1 MPWGDLLYYF
11 PSFKMHMQKY
21 TLLAPL
27 TLLRIPPLA
36 QGPQAHTS
44 AALLGK
50 CGPFLQGWEESF
62 HKTCLTK
69 GPN

>member
-1 MPWGDLLYYF
+1 MPRGDLLYYF
-11 PSFKMHMQKY
+11 PSFKTHMQKY

-27 TLLRIPPLA
+27 TLLRIPLA
-36 QGPQAHTS
+36 QWPQAHAS

-69 GPN
+69 IPN